1 MLRLL
6 RFSAQLAAE
15 RHNARIRRDNLK
27 LDRRLEK
34 TLAFS
39 GQHE

>member
-1 MLRLL
+1 MLMLL
-6 RFSAQLAAE
+6 RRVAQAAAE
-15 RHNARIRRDNLK
+15 RHNARIRRDNLR